1 MNCLITYMFKGLEHG
16 KKDKVQAPQ
25 GNEMPSLY
33 CIALGFIIKNEEYDH
48 V

>member
-1 MNCLITYMFKGLEHG
+1 MFTGLEHG

>member
-1 MNCLITYMFKGLEHG
+1 MFTGLEHR